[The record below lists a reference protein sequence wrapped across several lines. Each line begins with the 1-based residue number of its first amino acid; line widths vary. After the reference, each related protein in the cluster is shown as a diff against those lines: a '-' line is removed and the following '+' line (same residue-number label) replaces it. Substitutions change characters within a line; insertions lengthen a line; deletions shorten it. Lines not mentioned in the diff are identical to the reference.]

1 MGNGKA
7 AITKVY
13 PVTNPGL
20 YLFNAI
26 LDYSAY
32 GKKGIDALILSL
44 SNTSENET
52 PQDYQKLKKIILT
65 KLRTANINKSYDQF
79 DFYLPP
85 ALLNKILQILGLS
98 YDHVINFDKD
108 TDTLTLFQI
117 NVMNR
122 LAAIERSQAETFRK
136 LSSLKN
142 NTKRFSTQK
151 KLYLVLDIMNMMVFQ
166 LDGTTCMQGKKLNI
180 NYRNIPEYLFAAK
193 GFHMANGLNEYN
205 NLDSKKTLRT
215 IANTLYIIN
224 NNEQNK
230 GKVFSV
236 PTEIAL
242 HLESKVILE
251 QIIPTPEETRN
262 HPFIYASVFSL
273 YAYLDALKN
282 YFISVSANYE
292 ANLQCFSEL
301 QNRRYEIIDFFKTVC
316 KKISTIR
323 SKYLE
328 LLEFLTQTASANTFS
343 LELIDK
349 SIENMAAVLKNVDLL
364 FSPVNYFNASFD
376 ENPTDSEP
384 YSFNLYE
391 NMPLFLARIEEKD
404 NYLTILQEIY
414 FESESFINTVKNEY
428 GRS

>member
-65 KLRTANINKSYDQF
+65 KLRSANIDKSFDQF

-98 YDHVINFDKD
+98 YDHVINFNKD

-136 LSSLKN
+136 LNSLKN

-180 NYRNIPEYLFAAK
+180 NYRNIPEYSFAAK
-193 GFHMANGLNEYN
+193 GFLMANGLNEYN
-205 NLDSKKTLRT
+205 NLDSRKTLRA

-224 NNEQNK
+224 NDEQHK

-236 PTEIAL
+236 PTKIAL
-242 HLESKVILE
+242 HLESNVILG
-251 QIIPTPEETRN
+251 QTIPTPEETRN
-262 HPFIYASVFSL
+262 HPFIYASAFSV

-282 YFISVSANYE
+282 YFISISANYE

-349 SIENMAAVLKNVDLL
+349 SIENMAAVLRNINIL

-376 ENPTDSEP
+376 ENPTDSEA
-384 YSFNLYE
+384 YSFDLNK
-391 NMPLFLARIEEKD
+391 NMSLFLARIEEKD
-404 NYLTILQEIY
+404 NYLTLLQEIY